1 MSCYFK
7 QASPLVEEIAEIHSE
22 EKENLS
28 ENVEEVE
35 EDVEVLQGEVI
46 DHSY

>member
-1 MSCYFK
+1 M
-7 QASPLVEEIAEIHSE
+7 EEIAEIHSE

-35 EDVEVLQGEVI
+35 EDVEELQGEVI
-46 DHSY
+46 HHSYYLFNRW